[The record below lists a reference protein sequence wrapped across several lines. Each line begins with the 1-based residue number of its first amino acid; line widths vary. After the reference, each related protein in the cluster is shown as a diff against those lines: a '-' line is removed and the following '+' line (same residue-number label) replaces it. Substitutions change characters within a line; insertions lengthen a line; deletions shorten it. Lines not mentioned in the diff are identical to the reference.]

1 MGKQILFL
9 LNSTILTHKRKV
21 KKKKQTLQLVNNLM
35 KFGFLWFSVLYSS
48 AILLCPS
55 FNGNRAYQQVHY
67 MLTQPQWLMASQKV
81 LELAWIRKADRQCA
95 RVGLVSVEQR
105 LKNKKTAI
113 FHCSKE
119 GFWKEI
125 KLLSSCLLPWPKSR
139 PAYEPILPKTGVPY
153 VPLTF

>member
-21 KKKKQTLQLVNNLM
+21 KKKQTLQLVNNLM

-48 AILLCPS
+48 AILLCSS
-55 FNGNRAYQQVHY
+55 FNANRAYQQVHY
-67 MLTQPQWLMASQKV
+67 MLTQPQRLMASQKV

-95 RVGLVSVEQR
+95 RVGLVSIEQR
-105 LKNKKTAI
+105 LKYQKTAI

-139 PAYEPILPKTGVPY
+139 PAYKPILPKTGVPY
-153 VPLTF
+153 VPLTS

>member
-21 KKKKQTLQLVNNLM
+21 KKKQTLQLVNNLM

-67 MLTQPQWLMASQKV
+67 MLTQPQRLMASQKV
-81 LELAWIRKADRQCA
+81 LELA
-95 RVGLVSVEQR
+95 
-105 LKNKKTAI
+105 
-113 FHCSKE
+113 
-119 GFWKEI
+119 
-125 KLLSSCLLPWPKSR
+125 
-139 PAYEPILPKTGVPY
+139 
-153 VPLTF
+153 

>member
-81 LELAWIRKADRQCA
+81 LELA
-95 RVGLVSVEQR
+95 
-105 LKNKKTAI
+105 
-113 FHCSKE
+113 
-119 GFWKEI
+119 
-125 KLLSSCLLPWPKSR
+125 
-139 PAYEPILPKTGVPY
+139 
-153 VPLTF
+153 